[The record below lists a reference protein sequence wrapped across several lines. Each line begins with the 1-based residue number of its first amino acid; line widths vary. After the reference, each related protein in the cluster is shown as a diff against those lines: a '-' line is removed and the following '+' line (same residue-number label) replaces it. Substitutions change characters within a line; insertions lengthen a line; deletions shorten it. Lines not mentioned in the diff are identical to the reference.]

1 MRLHGDRLAGPLQR
15 TTSVFVCGR
24 YIGCRPEGAE
34 LDLRYVP
41 EHRSSSI
48 RCACLFGPFYMALF
62 VQLQE
67 QRCLQ
72 SWLVPSGTELTFPAT
87 QHPISGIYSVFDI
100 ADLLLSVS
108 SVCSMFLKISP
119 AYLARRS
126 VLCSKRSHCPWLE
139 QVQQQRGP
147 MEETKGALLP
157 PNRQL
162 TSRSLMR
169 L

>member
-1 MRLHGDRLAGPLQR
+1 MEIDSLALCSAPPQSSFVGVTLAVGQKEPNSIFATFQNIGVHQYDVRAFFWTALHG
-15 TTSVFVCGR
+15 
-24 YIGCRPEGAE
+24 
-34 LDLRYVP
+34 
-41 EHRSSSI
+41 
-48 RCACLFGPFYMALF
+48 LF

-87 QHPISGIYSVFDI
+87 QHPIAGIYSVLDI
-100 ADLLLSVS
+100 TDLLLSVS
-108 SVCSMFLKISP
+108 SVCSKFLKISP